1 MGGETG
7 WNRKSLDPP
16 TIEQGR
22 EKRGDQRGPEGRK
35 EELITP
41 RCCLK
46 VKQESAKPAKPAVEH
61 VNLN

>member
-1 MGGETG
+1 MEPQVLGSPYDITRAGKT
-7 WNRKSLDPP
+7 
-16 TIEQGR
+16 R
-22 EKRGDQRGPEGRK
+22 EPEGGK